1 MLVIKYYSVSVA
13 EQKWN
18 STSNRLIGLNRLFRN
33 KEEEATAFRKENS
46 FEPQVRVY
54 LILSFKILSPF
65 LCTVNHNCN
74 IFLKN

>member
-1 MLVIKYYSVSVA
+1 MPVIKYYSVSVA

-54 LILSFKILSPF
+54 LILSLKILSPF
-65 LCTVNHNCN
+65 LCTVNQNCN

>member
-1 MLVIKYYSVSVA
+1 MPVIKYYSVSVA

-54 LILSFKILSPF
+54 LILSPF